1 MASDTCHSAIGKQDD
16 HKGFDLSTPVPPPI
30 NSKGLTPSPPVLTS
44 LATPAPSPPPPPP
57 PPSLPTP
64 RRLTSL
70 APCSLPSPPHPP
82 LPNSRFDLASPPCP
96 PSPQPLPNPPKTPR
110 SLTFHLAPMLTSPP
124 PAPSPLPPPPPSNSK
139 VDLPSPPLSPPPS
152 PSLPTPSGLTSLAP
166 VPPHSPQLQRF
177 DLFAPLLPPPLHPTP
192 PLPPNSKGF
201 DLSLAPRFPSPHTP
215 PPNPSNSKGFD
226 LPRPLLP
233 PPPSPHPP
241 FQLQGLTSHAPL
253 APPHPSPPLPPNP
266 PNSKDLTSLAPY
278 SLPSPSPHSPLPTPR
293 AAEAGESA
301 AAVAK
306 QKELTKEQKQ
316 EKFQMLKN
324 VFIISIAFMFL
335 FTSFNSMANLQSSI
349 NKVEGTAALS
359 TLYAALVISCAFV
372 PTWMI
377 KKFKAKWTLAVS
389 MLGYST
395 YIAAQFYPRVWT
407 LVPTSI
413 LLGLGAAP
421 MWSAKCTYLT
431 QVGTK
436 YAALVGEKRRGRH
449 REVLGIFFLFFQST
463 QVWGNLIS
471 SSVLSQGKEV
481 DDTPDEVALLSCG
494 VNFCPH
500 THAENNNTNLAKPP
514 ESQIYTMA
522 SIYLACALLSSVIIA
537 VFVDPLT
544 KYGEDDRVGSSTG
557 KSGLALLS
565 WPLSTT

>member
-1 MASDTCHSAIGKQDD
+1 MAKQETTAGHTNPAFVNDEGA
-16 HKGFDLSTPVPPPI
+16 HG
-30 NSKGLTPSPPVLTS
+30 
-44 LATPAPSPPPPPP
+44 AT
-57 PPSLPTP
+57 
-64 RRLTSL
+64 
-70 APCSLPSPPHPP
+70 
-82 LPNSRFDLASPPCP
+82 
-96 PSPQPLPNPPKTPR
+96 K
-110 SLTFHLAPMLTSPP
+110 
-124 PAPSPLPPPPPSNSK
+124 
-139 VDLPSPPLSPPPS
+139 
-152 PSLPTPSGLTSLAP
+152 
-166 VPPHSPQLQRF
+166 
-177 DLFAPLLPPPLHPTP
+177 
-192 PLPPNSKGF
+192 
-201 DLSLAPRFPSPHTP
+201 
-215 PPNPSNSKGFD
+215 
-226 LPRPLLP
+226 
-233 PPPSPHPP
+233 
-241 FQLQGLTSHAPL
+241 
-253 APPHPSPPLPPNP
+253 
-266 PNSKDLTSLAPY
+266 
-278 SLPSPSPHSPLPTPR
+278 
-293 AAEAGESA
+293 AAEAGES

-436 YAALVGEKRRGRH
+436 YAALVGENA
-449 REVLGIFFLFFQST
+449 EVVIVRFFGIFFLFFQST

-557 KSGLALLS
+557 KSGLALLVATFNHMRHPYQLLII
-565 WPLSTT
+565 PLTIWSGVEQAFIGADYTAAYVSCGLGVHMVGYVMICYGVCDAVCSVSFSPLVKMIGRVRVFSVGAVINLVIIITLRYWMPHPDDFLVFFVMAALWGVSDAVWQTQINAFYGVIFPGESEAAFSNYRLWESLGFIFAYVGSTTTCVDLKTTNLIISLVFGIVGYYAIEVIERRGGLARDEEGKVVPADRLLLLKVKGVRGGRE